1 MDFFDNSIAATI
13 MSGVVD
19 SGDDDDDDDDD
30 DDGDVNDD
38 ERYASTLLS

>member
-13 MSGVVD
+13 RSEVVD
-19 SGDDDDDDDDD
+19 SGDDDDDD

-38 ERYASTLLS
+38 ERYASTL

>member
-13 MSGVVD
+13 MSEVVD
-19 SGDDDDDDDDD
+19 SGDDDDDD

>member
-13 MSGVVD
+13 MSEVVD
-19 SGDDDDDDDDD
+19 SGDDDDDD

-38 ERYASTLLS
+38 ERYASTL

>member
-13 MSGVVD
+13 MSEVVD
-19 SGDDDDDDDDD
+19 SGNDDDDD

>member
-13 MSGVVD
+13 MSEVAD
-19 SGDDDDDDDDD
+19 SGDVDIDD